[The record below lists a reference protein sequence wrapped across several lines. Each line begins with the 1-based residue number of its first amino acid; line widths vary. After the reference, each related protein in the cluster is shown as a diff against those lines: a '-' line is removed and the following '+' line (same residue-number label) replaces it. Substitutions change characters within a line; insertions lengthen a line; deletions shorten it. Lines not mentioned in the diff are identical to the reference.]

1 MNRNYE
7 MISILNPELT
17 EENIK
22 SSIQKTEKII
32 NKFKGELFSLD
43 EWGKKRLA
51 YPIQKFAEGYYVQ
64 LNFAGPNEM
73 IQELKRVLRISEQVI
88 RFQIIRVENAPEPAE
103 ESALGTD
110 EIEEKK
116 GKTEEAQEAKE
127 EVKETE
133 ETKDIVVEEKK
144 EVEAEEKS
152 EESSKADTDVEDK
165 NA

>member
-32 NKFKGELFSLD
+32 NKFKGELFSVD

-51 YPIQKFAEGYYVQ
+51 YPIQKFAEGYYFK
-64 LNFAGPNEM
+64 LNFAGPYEV
-73 IQELKRVLRISEQVI
+73 IQELNRVLRINEQVL
-88 RFQIIRVENAPEPAE
+88 RFQIIRVEHAP
-103 ESALGTD
+103 
-110 EIEEKK
+110 EIEEENIQE
-116 GKTEEAQEAKE
+116 TEEIKEDEEKVEKTQEAKE
-127 EVKETE
+127 EVEKTE
-133 ETKDIVVEEKK
+133 EVKDVVEEVKK

-152 EESSKADTDVEDK
+152 EESSEPGTDVEDK

>member
-32 NKFKGELFSLD
+32 DKFKGELFSVD

-51 YPIQKFAEGYYVQ
+51 YPIQKFAEGYYFQ
-64 LNFAGPNEM
+64 FNFTGPNEM
-73 IQELKRVLRISEQVI
+73 IQELNRVLRINEQTL
-88 RFQIIRVENAPEPAE
+88 RFQIIKVENAPEVDE
-103 ESALGTD
+103 ENTQETE
-110 EIEEKK
+110 EIKEDEEKVK
-116 GKTEEAQEAKE
+116 QAEGAKE
-127 EVKETE
+127 EVKET
-133 ETKDIVVEEKK
+133 EEKK

-152 EESSKADTDVEDK
+152 EESSEPDTDVEDK
-165 NA
+165 NV